1 MWILQ
6 MVEYN
11 KVNVELSD
19 LELNKF
25 TMAVKNRQE

>member
-11 KVNVELSD
+11 KVNVELWD

>member
-11 KVNVELSD
+11 KVNVELPD

>member
-25 TMAVKNRQE
+25 TMAVKNRKE